1 MRELVTPRPAAIV
14 TCEWCRWT
22 AQHTADTPLE
32 LVAFLRPLL
41 LKHYHQAHPDKLFG
55 PEVLEP

>member
-1 MRELVTPRPAAIV
+1 MREVVTPRPSAVV

-22 AQHTADTPLE
+22 AQHTADTVLE
-32 LVAFLRPLL
+32 IAAFLRQLL
-41 LKHYHQAHPDKLFG
+41 LTHCRQVHPDKLFG